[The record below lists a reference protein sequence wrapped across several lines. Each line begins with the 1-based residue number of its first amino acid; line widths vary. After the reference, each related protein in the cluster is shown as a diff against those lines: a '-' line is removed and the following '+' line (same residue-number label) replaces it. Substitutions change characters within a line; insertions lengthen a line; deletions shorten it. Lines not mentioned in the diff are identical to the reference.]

1 MEHAFH
7 RFDSIWKYQV
17 GKVHHSIH
25 ERRTQHPNNLIECS
39 SCHMFTCK
47 IPFIK
52 PRSKSTV
59 PLPKGGCLYQ
69 NPVFIWDI
77 YIYIHV
83 YIHIYKPKAQRF
95 IANTEVSWPCASCH
109 LFDRSQTRGWGH
121 APINWNRFCWEG
133 LNMKRLPHTKIN
145 VKLVDQKFQNVW
157 IVANQQETHR
167 ENGARSEN
175 DRLKSTDESEGIWDP
190 SPEGKFLRS
199 MCLGL
204 WHVACDVSWLLSE
217 TSKRK
222 SRTEQLYRM
231 TFLEIHHIFTS
242 SEADHDQ
249 NHQILFHQS
258 TSSLQLPDPPAV
270 CFTTSQIKSHLSVC
284 LCETSHQG

>member
-1 MEHAFH
+1 MKGGPSTLIIQLNAHPATCSLV
-7 RFDSIWKYQV
+7 RFPSSNQDQ
-17 GKVHHSIH
+17 KV
-25 ERRTQHPNNLIECS
+25 
-39 SCHMFTCK
+39 
-47 IPFIK
+47 
-52 PRSKSTV
+52 TV
-59 PLPKGGCLYQ
+59 PSQNGGFLYQ
-69 NPVFIWDI
+69 NPVFIWDTGT

-95 IANTEVSWPCASCH
+95 IANTKVSWACASCH
-109 LFDRSQTRGWGH
+109 LFDGSQTRAWGH

-175 DRLKSTDESEGIWDP
+175 DRLKKVPTKARGYGN
-190 SPEGKFLRS
+190 SPEGRFLRS

-204 WHVACDVSWLLSE
+204 WHVACDVAWLLSE

-242 SEADHDQ
+242 SH
-249 NHQILFHQS
+249 
-258 TSSLQLPDPPAV
+258 LQKLIMIKIIRSCFANPLLVSNYQTLRLCVSPP
-270 CFTTSQIKSHLSVC
+270 LR
-284 LCETSHQG
+284 